1 MLNPQRWGASSTNS
15 AANSGY
21 VQDFEKGTDG
31 ALFDIG
37 VDEDDEEDV
46 DYEDDNA
53 GGFDEDD
60 SEPVADDVV
69 SEDEPR

>member
-37 VDEDDEEDV
+37 VDEDDEED
-46 DYEDDNA
+46 EPKT
-53 GGFDEDD
+53 GGTMTRRKFR
-60 SEPVADDVV
+60 SIYIPNFQWC
-69 SEDEPR
+69 

>member
-37 VDEDDEEDV
+37 VDEDDEEERPKKRVRKSKVGSDV
-46 DYEDDNA
+46 LPELDLVE
-53 GGFDEDD
+53 
-60 SEPVADDVV
+60 
-69 SEDEPR
+69 